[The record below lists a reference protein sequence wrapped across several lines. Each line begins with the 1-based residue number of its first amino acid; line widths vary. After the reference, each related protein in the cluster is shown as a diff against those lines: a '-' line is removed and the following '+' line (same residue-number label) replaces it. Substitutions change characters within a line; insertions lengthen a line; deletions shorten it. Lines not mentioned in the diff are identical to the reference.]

1 MVLTGWAMTPIML
14 LALLISVCLLLFEL
28 LIPNIQTGALA
39 TRQTDSRC
47 ERYRI
52 GISYSNFFT
61 NGKLAIDR
69 ERVLHGHGV
78 TRYLK
83 WEQGCAWLGRVVNG
97 IIQIFYVIHFF
108 ILFSRLFTSLPIFHM
123 ATGPTLSSLRQAVF
137 FFYLVFASCRN
148 RVLDFR
154 LLGAYLSYSSMLDYL
169 HGG

>member
-1 MVLTGWAMTPIML
+1 MLRHHYGFAGVVVVDHGAFGRPMGLTGWAMTPIML
-14 LALLISVCLLLFEL
+14 LALSISVWLLLFEL
-28 LIPNIQTGALA
+28 LIPNIQTGTLA

-83 WEQGCAWLGRVVNG
+83 WEQGCAWLGRAVNG
-97 IIQIFYVIHFF
+97 IIQIFFVIRFF
-108 ILFSRLFTSLPIFHM
+108 VLISRLSTSSAYFSTWQRALPAF
-123 ATGPTLSSLRQAVF
+123 P
-137 FFYLVFASCRN
+137 
-148 RVLDFR
+148 
-154 LLGAYLSYSSMLDYL
+154 
-169 HGG
+169 